1 MAKRKPSAMDNAA
14 LTLIFD
20 RLQNG
25 HLRAGW
31 AHTDYAEIQTVGDS
45 TDLWA
50 RRIDAA
56 LNVGLWTLLPP
67 PIAGHA

>member
-1 MAKRKPSAMDNAA
+1 MDNAT
-14 LTLIFD
+14 LSLIFD

-31 AHTDYAEIQTVGDS
+31 AHTDYAEIQTIGDGI
-45 TDLWA
+45 DLWA

-56 LNVGLWTLLPP
+56 LNVGLWALLPQ

>member
-1 MAKRKPSAMDNAA
+1 MGE
-14 LTLIFD
+14 IFPD
-20 RLQNG
+20 LD
-25 HLRAGW
+25 L
-31 AHTDYAEIQTVGDS
+31 AEIQTVGDS